1 MREIDGL
8 SAVSRELELLIPGNT
23 EREDGRTI
31 TEQFTAKVIV
41 RTIDLDIA
49 TNQQLQLCGLQI
61 RTTSPSL
68 QGCGRQLVLGSFRSH
83 VLD

>member
-8 SAVSRELELLIPGNT
+8 SAVSRELELLIPGNI
-23 EREDGRTI
+23 EREDSRTI

-49 TNQQLQLCGLQI
+49 TNQ
-61 RTTSPSL
+61 
-68 QGCGRQLVLGSFRSH
+68 
-83 VLD
+83 